1 MSKNTTLRERQM
13 QEALQRM
20 RILKLHPN
28 VILEF
33 TTEHKLNKSFEVG
46 ILYWLEDKEISFI
59 KDFETKHDALVYHAI
74 ETSTPFG
81 KMFALLYVSKY
92 EDEWEDDRINLE
104 EGLQNCYV
112 KNLDD
117 DWCSEFGYIQ
127 FKRCFG
133 GVVRTA

>member
-46 ILYWLEDKEISFI
+46 ILYWLEDKEIS
-59 KDFETKHDALVYHAI
+59 VN
-74 ETSTPFG
+74 
-81 KMFALLYVSKY
+81 FAH
-92 EDEWEDDRINLE
+92 
-104 EGLQNCYV
+104 
-112 KNLDD
+112 
-117 DWCSEFGYIQ
+117 
-127 FKRCFG
+127 
-133 GVVRTA
+133 